1 MLHLETIE
9 PKALELLRRLQALAI
24 FEDCRLVGGTALAL
38 QLGHRKSVDLD
49 IFGTIDA
56 GPEDIRDACREL
68 GHLEISK
75 ISDNI
80 AVRRN
85 FYHKVSCLF
94 ESSSGTLTGS
104 SGLL

>member
-9 PKALELLRRLQALAI
+9 PKALELLRKLQDLAI

-80 AVRRN
+80 NIYWLDGV
-85 FYHKVSCLF
+85 KVDCVNYPY
-94 ESSSGTLTGS
+94 E
-104 SGLL
+104 